1 MAEKKTFNLSKITA
15 ELVGAPYR
23 LGGLEQAAG
32 FDCFSLI
39 YQYLIMRGVDLPKQ
53 YKGLTLETYKDL
65 YETDPEQATRV
76 MIEFVEEHME
86 EIPRHRMFAGDV
98 ALARVTGE
106 DRGHA
111 FLVIDGGNGNII
123 CATEELGVSITSVK
137 YYKIERVFRCRHYYH

>member
-1 MAEKKTFNLSKITA
+1 MTDRKIKFNLFAITK
-15 ELVGAPYR
+15 ELINAPYK
-23 LGGLEQAAG
+23 LGGQSITEGL
-32 FDCFSLI
+32 DCFSLV
-39 YQYLIMRGVDLPKQ
+39 YRYLIMRGYALPIE

-65 YETDPEQATRV
+65 YDKDRDRATQI

-86 EIPRHRMFAGDV
+86 EIPRSMMFAGDV

-123 CATEELGVSITSVK
+123 CATEEYGVTISSVK
-137 YYKIERVFRCRHYYH
+137 YYTVERVFRCR